1 MAWAMADDSRSM
13 LTARRTVVVVTTVPK
28 GTGGLAEG
36 DALSVT
42 EQPVAAFA

>member
-13 LTARRTVVVVTTVPK
+13 LTARRTVVTTVLT
-28 GTGGLAEG
+28 GTAGLAEG